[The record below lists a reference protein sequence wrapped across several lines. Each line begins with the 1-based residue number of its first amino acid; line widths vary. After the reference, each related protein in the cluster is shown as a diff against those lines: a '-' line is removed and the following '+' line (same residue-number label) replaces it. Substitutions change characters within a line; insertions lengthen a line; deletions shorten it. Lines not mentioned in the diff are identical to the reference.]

1 MTTYKIVVDGQTR
14 ATFTADFA
22 QASSPLLLDGE
33 STPFQVADARHK
45 PSKAAELLIGYCD
58 TMGGEIVGDDEEYEV
73 EEVEEAE
80 EAAVESDE

>member
-14 ATFTADFA
+14 ATFSADFA
-22 QASSPLLLDGE
+22 QASSPLLLDGD

-45 PSKAAELLIGYCD
+45 PGKAAELLIGYCD
-58 TMGGEIVGDDEEYEV
+58 SQNGSIVGDDEEYEV
-73 EEVEEAE
+73 EEIEEAE